1 MADQD
6 SFTLYALH
14 IDPKTKAISSS
25 SSAKAI
31 TEHAENDKSDKSDKN
46 GTAPSPP
53 ARITTTPLDAELNAL
68 NELHRSILGIE
79 NGMPVPPP
87 PMPVNPKRT
96 AQVQKLR
103 DSGNAEFRKGQ
114 FANAIRFYTLGLE
127 MAFKRPVWEP
137 AQMVLEDVVSL
148 YANRAQAHMALQA
161 WTEGAADAELSV
173 EARKTGNAK
182 AWWRRGKCLMELGRL
197 GEAQAWVKHGL
208 EMEGE
213 EPDLQALRAE
223 IETKLIKATESL

>member
-6 SFTLYALH
+6 SFTLYALN
-14 IDPKTKAISSS
+14 IDPKTKAISSA

-31 TEHAENDKSDKSDKN
+31 TEHAENASN
-46 GTAPSPP
+46 GTTPSSPA
-53 ARITTTPLDAELNAL
+53 ARITSTPLDAELHAL

-114 FANAIRFYTLGLE
+114 YANAIRFYTLGLE

-148 YANRAQAHMALQA
+148 YANRAQAHMAQQA
-161 WTEGAADAELSV
+161 WAEGASDAALSV

-197 GEAQAWVKHGL
+197 GEAQEWVKHGL

-223 IETKLIKATESL
+223 IETKLIEATESL